1 MPGMAHL
8 KKRCHNNCPSLFLQ
22 LFVPRQFVYDILLAL
37 PSLPNGSQFSPP
49 RIFVEQLLQ
58 VSKTFEISS
67 SFAPFR
73 CLSFQILFAHSLSLS
88 LIFSHTHSQF
98 NAKLIH
104 SFLSLVYLSLSLSL
118 PISPSLTP
126 LISNC
131 RGFLLTTST
140 TTNNTNNNN
149 CSSSSR
155 AACWEPQSLTKRFV
169 SSPSNLAA
177 LDPIRSEASQA
188 LQLSLAPITEGVGW
202 MVHLPISRVSS
213 KSCCWLSY
221 FRNNLISEITT
232 AA

>member
-1 MPGMAHL
+1 M
-8 KKRCHNNCPSLFLQ
+8 
-22 LFVPRQFVYDILLAL
+22 FV
-37 PSLPNGSQFSPP
+37 FSN
-49 RIFVEQLLQ
+49 
-58 VSKTFEISS
+58 
-67 SFAPFR
+67 
-73 CLSFQILFAHSLSLS
+73 LFAHSLSLS

-232 AA
+232 AAWSGNFFKLHDKKWAEIFVSFTNFGDLILLSM